1 MLGLLLPF
9 ALGHGCSG
17 STWKL
22 CNGVKEQEL
31 RLPETVSTYHWLQWF
46 GGGKI
51 HLCVEFIADMKG
63 PRYPKY
69 IKIHQNTVMQRCLK
83 LLIFR
88 YFNFQPLNV
97 WSEPLHHSP
106 TFCFAELLPLPFFAS
121 HLADLLVCL
130 DQYFFLF
137 NPSKL
142 GGKLMRNREN
152 SGAATALAESTTQ
165 VKGWVSRMAS
175 AALVLHTAVFIPS
188 CIRWSKERQ
197 LKAFKALGLKHPE
210 AQHAVTRSAVTR
222 AQSMLQ
228 DVARCSFACKRSH
241 VCKVHKNLQEN
252 HCQNAINWQLSARI
266 SSPARV
272 STPPKSN
279 SDQNVL
285 SVRWK
290 FPSTFVTK
298 FSPWPLD
305 VAKPCDQ
312 DTPNLSKTFLAL
324 SLSHGVRQEIWLQ
337 SFWKSFGSMADWVC
351 ACLNWSTD
359 KPIYL
364 SMSANYR
371 LGRYMSLH
379 SSKHDEATDQPTSRF
394 L

>member
-1 MLGLLLPF
+1 
-9 ALGHGCSG
+9 
-17 STWKL
+17 
-22 CNGVKEQEL
+22 
-31 RLPETVSTYHWLQWF
+31 
-46 GGGKI
+46 
-51 HLCVEFIADMKG
+51 
-63 PRYPKY
+63 
-69 IKIHQNTVMQRCLK
+69 
-83 LLIFR
+83 
-88 YFNFQPLNV
+88 
-97 WSEPLHHSP
+97 
-106 TFCFAELLPLPFFAS
+106 
-121 HLADLLVCL
+121 
-130 DQYFFLF
+130 
-137 NPSKL
+137 
-142 GGKLMRNREN
+142 MRNREN

-165 VKGWVSRMAS
+165 VKGVSRMAS

-298 FSPWPLD
+298 IHQIYPRLFW
-305 VAKPCDQ
+305 
-312 DTPNLSKTFLAL
+312 L
-324 SLSHGVRQEIWLQ
+324 SLSLMVSGRKSGFKVSEVIRLDGWLSLCLFELIYWQ
-337 SFWKSFGSMADWVC
+337 TYISFNECK
-351 ACLNWSTD
+351 
-359 KPIYL
+359 L
-364 SMSANYR
+364 SSR
-371 LGRYMSLH
+371 SLH
-379 SSKHDEATDQPTSRF
+379 VVTFQ
-394 L
+394 

>member
-31 RLPETVSTYHWLQWF
+31 RLPETVSAYHWLQWDISIF
-46 GGGKI
+46 N
-51 HLCVEFIADMKG
+51 HLTCEVNLF
-63 PRYPKY
+63 
-69 IKIHQNTVMQRCLK
+69 TT
-83 LLIFR
+83 
-88 YFNFQPLNV
+88 
-97 WSEPLHHSP
+97 SP
-106 TFCFAELLPLPFFAS
+106 TFCFAELLPLSFFAS

-197 LKAFKALGLKHPE
+197 LKAFKGSWAQASRSTTCCDALCCD
-210 AQHAVTRSAVTR
+210 R

-228 DVARCSFACKRSH
+228 DVARCSFTCKRSH
-241 VCKVHKNLQEN
+241 VCKIHKNLQEN

-324 SLSHGVRQEIWLQ
+324 SLSLSHGVRQEIWVQ

-371 LGRYMSLH
+371 LGRCMSLH
-379 SSKHDEATDQPTSRF
+379 SCKHDEATDQPTSRF